1 MRLVSI
7 LIMSLQ
13 AADRV
18 SVTVMVPSERQVRMK
33 KIPYKVIKGA

>member
-18 SVTVMVPSERQVRMK
+18 SVTVMVPSGENE